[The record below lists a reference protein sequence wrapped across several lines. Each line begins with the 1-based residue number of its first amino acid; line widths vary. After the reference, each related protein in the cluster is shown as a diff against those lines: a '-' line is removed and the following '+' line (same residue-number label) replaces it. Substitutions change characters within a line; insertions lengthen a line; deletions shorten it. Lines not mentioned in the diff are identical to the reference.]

1 MKVLSPYSTGSPL
14 IPLPPESTQQTIAG
28 GEDTSPLQRMQ
39 SITNSL
45 LAAAGQG
52 FAAQQFAQQRPSKAV
67 LPPIT
72 QQQFDHYSNLNTEE
86 IVKRVSVMWVSD
98 TIFSELFP
106 SICTLFTFI
115 FVKLLI
121 FLYVDNIMV
130 FHIRRAKL

>member
-14 IPLPPESTQQTIAG
+14 IPLPPDGSQQQALPG

-52 FAAQQFAQQRPSKAV
+52 FGAQQFAQQRPSKAV

-72 QQQFDHYSNLNTEE
+72 QQQFDHYANLNTED
-86 IVKRVSVMWVSD
+86 IVKRVSVMSVSD
-98 TIFSELFP
+98 TIYFCESP
-106 SICTLFTFI
+106 
-115 FVKLLI
+115 K
-121 FLYVDNIMV
+121 N
-130 FHIRRAKL
+130 